1 MKISSVEAIPVSLPF
16 KKPMVMSGSA
26 VTASH
31 TVVLKLHT
39 DEGIT
44 GIAEAGDTSMWY
56 MGESQDSIF
65 HNVTRVFAP
74 ILLGEDPFNIEL
86 IIARMDKAAR
96 GNNHSKAVVDYALHD
111 LMGKTLG
118 VPVYKLLGGL
128 SNPKIKLA
136 YVMSSGTPE
145 QVAAQAKKLVAAGY
159 GGLKLK
165 VGANVVEED
174 VEMVAEV
181 RRAVGGNVKVMT
193 DTNGG
198 WNYIQALKF
207 LQQVGK
213 YDVYLSEQPVP
224 WWDHEGL
231 ARLRRK
237 VDVPIFAD
245 ESAAELN
252 DLIKLYER
260 DAIDGFFLKVPKAG
274 GIHKARKWVAI
285 AQAMDLS
292 VMCGCMINTGLGAA
306 VEAHFLAATEWMGKI
321 EQESIGPLNLYDLI
335 ETNGKPIPGDLGLA
349 CPRYE
354 KGYLYPPDGPGLG
367 IELNE
372 EAVIKFA
379 TPGKSPVTVSL
390 S

>member
-1 MKISSVEAIPVSLPF
+1 MKITSVECIPLSLPF
-16 KKPMVMSGSA
+16 VKPIVMSHGAA
-26 VTASH
+26 VSSQTIL
-31 TVVLKLHT
+31 LKLHT

-44 GIAEAGDTSMWY
+44 GYAECGDTSMWY
-56 MGESQDSIF
+56 MGESQDSLYY
-65 HNVTRVFAP
+65 NVTKVFAP

-86 IIARMDKAAR
+86 IVTKMDKAVKI
-96 GNNHSKAVVDYALHD
+96 NNQSKALVDYALHD
-111 LMGKTLG
+111 LMGKALG

-145 QVAAQAKKLVAAGY
+145 GVAAQAKKLVNAGY

-181 RRAVGGNVKVMT
+181 RKAVGNSIKIMT

-198 WNYIQALKF
+198 WSYLKALKF
-207 LQQVGK
+207 LQQAAK
-213 YDVYLSEQPVP
+213 YDLYLSEQPVP
-224 WWDHEGL
+224 WWDIDGL

-260 DAIDGFFLKVPKAG
+260 DAVDGFFLKVPKAG
-274 GIHKARKWVAI
+274 GIHKSCKWVAI
-285 AQAMDLS
+285 AQAMDLN

-306 VEAHFLAATEWMGKI
+306 VEAHFLAAIEWMGKI
-321 EQESIGPLNLYDLI
+321 EQESIGPLNQYDLI
-335 ETNGKPIPGDLGLA
+335 ETNGKPIPDDLGLS

-372 EAVIKFA
+372 ETVRKFP
-379 TPGKSPVTVSL
+379 TPGKEPVVL
-390 S
+390 KL